1 MSSAFW
7 IGVIIFAIVFF
18 GWLIWE
24 AVTAPVMPDD
34 YDMTDEELTEIEN
47 EVDEKL
53 ANMGKKLLYSPQLQM
68 RMLHIDMIAEQIAQ
82 LEDNPS
88 KGSVIIQM
96 ASLFKRVNAN
106 FDEQEFVRRCMNI
119 KDFTTLKKY

>member
-1 MSSAFW
+1 
-7 IGVIIFAIVFF
+7 
-18 GWLIWE
+18 
-24 AVTAPVMPDD
+24 
-34 YDMTDEELTEIEN
+34 MTDEELTEIEN

-53 ANMGKKLLYSPQLQM
+53 ENMGRRIMYPPQLQI
-68 RMLHIDMIAEQIAQ
+68 RKLHIDMIAEQVAQ

-96 ASLFKRVNAN
+96 ASLFKRVNPD
-106 FDEQEFVRRCMNI
+106 FDEQEFVRRCMNV

>member
-1 MSSAFW
+1 
-7 IGVIIFAIVFF
+7 V
-18 GWLIWE
+18 
-24 AVTAPVMPDD
+24 
-34 YDMTDEELTEIEN
+34 TDEELTEIEN

-96 ASLFKRVNAN
+96 ASFFKRVNAN